1 MPCTINHP
9 RRALGALL
17 LVLAS
22 AIVPRGLAA
31 QTPHPNPKPAAP
43 AASLPADEG
52 GLAKA
57 ALDAAIAK
65 HHVPGM
71 AVAVIRGD
79 RVVRLAAA
87 GVRAAGHPEAVTTS
101 DLWHIGSCT
110 KAMTAT
116 LCAILVEKR
125 VLRWDVTLA
134 EALPD
139 MAPSMDEGFRRA
151 TLAQLCANRAGV
163 PGDLSPGGLWRRLGR
178 AEGTPTEQRRL
189 LAEGVLTRPPS
200 NLPGTKFE
208 YANAGFAIAGY
219 ICERTAG
226 ESYESL
232 MAQHLFAPLGMTTC
246 GWGAPGTPAEPGHQ
260 GEPAAIDQPR
270 GHAADGKPRH
280 PTPSTSG
287 VGADNP
293 IAISPA
299 GRLHCSI
306 EDWARFAS
314 LHLRGHA
321 RNPHRDCR
329 LLPPAAFDR
338 LHTPPDDLDPYAL
351 GWVRT
356 QRAWAGPEGDRWV
369 LTHSGSNTM
378 WFAVAWLAPA
388 QDLAVLVCCN
398 QAGPGTKACDDVA
411 AAMIKAHASGR

>member
-1 MPCTINHP
+1 MPDTTSRLP
-9 RRALGALL
+9 GALSALL
-17 LVLAS
+17 LLVAS
-22 AIVPRGLAA
+22 ATSPRGLAA
-31 QTPHPNPKPAAP
+31 QPPQPNEQRAA
-43 AASLPADEG
+43 AAAQAPADEG
-52 GLAKA
+52 GLAKV

-65 HHVPGM
+65 HNVPGM
-71 AVAVIRGD
+71 AVAVIRGE
-79 RVVRLAAA
+79 RVVRLAAS

-116 LCAILVEKR
+116 LCAILVEKGL
-125 VLRWDVTLA
+125 LRWDVTLA
-134 EALPD
+134 EALPV
-139 MAPSMDEGFRRA
+139 MAQSMDEGYRGA

-163 PGDLSPGGLWRRLGR
+163 PSDLSPGGLWRRLGT
-178 AEGTPTEQRRL
+178 AQGTPTDQRRIL
-189 LAEGVLTRPPS
+189 VEGVLTRPPS
-200 NLPGTKFE
+200 NPPGTKFE

-219 ICERTAG
+219 ICERAAG
-226 ESYESL
+226 DSYESL
-232 MAQHLFAPLGMTTC
+232 MAQHLFGPLGMTTC
-246 GWGAPGTPAEPGHQ
+246 GWGAPGTPAEPSQ
-260 GEPAAIDQPR
+260 PVVIDQPR
-270 GHAADGKPRH
+270 GHAPDGKPRH
-280 PTPSTSG
+280 PTPSPSG

-306 EDWARFAS
+306 EDWAKFVS

-321 RNPHRDCR
+321 RNPNRDCR

-356 QRAWAGPEGDRWV
+356 QRAWAGPETDRWV

-378 WFAVAWLAPA
+378 WFAVAWMAPA
-388 QDLAVLVCCN
+388 KDLAVLVCCN

-411 AAMIKAHASGR
+411 AAMIKTHASGR